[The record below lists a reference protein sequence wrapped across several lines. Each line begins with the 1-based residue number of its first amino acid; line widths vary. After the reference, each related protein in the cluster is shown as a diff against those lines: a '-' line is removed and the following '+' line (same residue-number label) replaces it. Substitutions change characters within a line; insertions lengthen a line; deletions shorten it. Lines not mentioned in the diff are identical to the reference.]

1 MKTVM
6 IQEVEITPEKLA
18 ELFCEMDA
26 DMQAEFFNRCYS
38 IFQSWE
44 DDGGSSTLQMFNIMH
59 SSKLDAGECF
69 IEHLWE
75 ERME

>member
-1 MKTVM
+1 
-6 IQEVEITPEKLA
+6 
-18 ELFCEMDA
+18 
-26 DMQAEFFNRCYS
+26 MQAEFFNRCYS